1 MSDSEGQV
9 ALLNAEQVGY
19 KQSLGRRQVQMIAI
33 GGAIGTGLFLGSAS
47 RLHDIGPAL
56 FLSYAVT
63 GLVAYFLMRAVG
75 ELVLHRT
82 TSGGFVSY
90 MREFFGEKWAF
101 LTGWIYWLGWAFGG
115 ITELSAIGIYVQ
127 HWWPHM
133 PKWLTVLITIL
144 VVMTVNL
151 ISASMFAEFEFWA
164 SILKVSAIVCFLAV
178 AVVFVVGGVHVGSH
192 VAEISNL
199 WRNPGGFWP
208 TSGGHVWYGPVL
220 AMSGVL
226 FAYSAIEL
234 VGMAAGEMKDAD
246 REVPR
251 AVKGVIFRIGVFY
264 IGSIFFMAAL
274 LPTDEYEAGTSP
286 FVTVF
291 GRMGFAWIAD
301 VIQAILIVAAL
312 SSLNS
317 GLFATGRILRSL
329 GMSKQAPAFTV
340 KMSTSGV
347 PWAGILMTCIVYGF
361 GVYLNAISPNAFET
375 ALEMGAL
382 TVIYVWITIFACQLR
397 LRWLANRGVV
407 PMSKFRMPGY
417 PYTGIISIAFLLLVA
432 VGLAYSG
439 WLSSPSFWHKSDFI
453 VVVIGLPVAAAVLG
467 AAWLLVRA
475 KVAAQTGGSL
485 GSVWSVPPENPKQAR
500 ES

>member
-1 MSDSEGQV
+1 
-9 ALLNAEQVGY
+9 
-19 KQSLGRRQVQMIAI
+19 
-33 GGAIGTGLFLGSAS
+33 
-47 RLHDIGPAL
+47 
-56 FLSYAVT
+56 
-63 GLVAYFLMRAVG
+63 
-75 ELVLHRT
+75 
-82 TSGGFVSY
+82 
-90 MREFFGEKWAF
+90 
-101 LTGWIYWLGWAFGG
+101 
-115 ITELSAIGIYVQ
+115 
-127 HWWPHM
+127 
-133 PKWLTVLITIL
+133 
-144 VVMTVNL
+144 
-151 ISASMFAEFEFWA
+151 
-164 SILKVSAIVCFLAV
+164 
-178 AVVFVVGGVHVGSH
+178 
-192 VAEISNL
+192 
-199 WRNPGGFWP
+199 
-208 TSGGHVWYGPVL
+208 
-220 AMSGVL
+220 
-226 FAYSAIEL
+226 
-234 VGMAAGEMKDAD
+234 MKDAD

-291 GRMGFAWIAD
+291 GRMGFGWIAD
-301 VIQAILIVAAL
+301 VIQVILIVAAL

-417 PYTGIISIAFLLLVA
+417 PYTGILSIAFLLLVA

-453 VVVIGLPVAAAVLG
+453 VVVIGLPAAAAVLG

-485 GSVWSVPPENPKQAR
+485 GPVWSVPPTNPKQER